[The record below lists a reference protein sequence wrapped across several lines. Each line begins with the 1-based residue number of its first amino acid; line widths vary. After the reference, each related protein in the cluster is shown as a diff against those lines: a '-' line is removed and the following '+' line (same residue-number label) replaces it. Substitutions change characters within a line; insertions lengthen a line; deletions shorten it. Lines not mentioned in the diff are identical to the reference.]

1 METTNQRDCSGS
13 GTLVALSLTP
23 LLAGIAM
30 IAIAASFERAGFR
43 LPSALFFVLIASA
56 VVMASPFVALMVC
69 RSRRQRPS
77 RGGVAA
83 WCIIWCA
90 GAFVLLAVL
99 TVW

>member
-1 METTNQRDCSGS
+1 MTDRRDCSGS
-13 GTLVALSLTP
+13 GALVALSLTP
-23 LLAGIAM
+23 LLAGVAL
-30 IAIAASFERAGFR
+30 IAIAFSTQRAGIG
-43 LPSALFFVLIASA
+43 LPSALFSFLIAAA

-69 RSRRQRPS
+69 RTRHQRPS

-83 WCIIWCA
+83 WFIIWGA